1 MINDFI
7 LTYDNIF
14 SKDECE
20 DYIDRINHYINA
32 GIVFKE
38 DYDKLHNRDHYTI
51 NFNNHDH
58 PEFNVLAGDN
68 LSLHFLPKIKK
79 PIDDY
84 LSKFSALGREK
95 LLIYDAKLKKIPIG
109 GGFHDWHYEN
119 PGLQTSARKLVA
131 QVYLN
136 TIEEGGET
144 EFLYINKRIKAEQGR
159 LILFPASFT
168 HTHRGN
174 PPIGQEKYIIS
185 TWAVSQDNS
194 SWRR

>member
-95 LLIYDAKLKKIPIG
+95 LLIYDAKLKKILQNTHVSNGIHTCDTG
-109 GGFHDWHYEN
+109 VKCHHDQNYAMV
-119 PGLQTSARKLVA
+119 PGYVQ
-131 QVYLN
+131 
-136 TIEEGGET
+136 
-144 EFLYINKRIKAEQGR
+144 
-159 LILFPASFT
+159 
-168 HTHRGN
+168 H
-174 PPIGQEKYIIS
+174 
-185 TWAVSQDNS
+185 
-194 SWRR
+194 

>member
-20 DYIDRINHYINA
+20 DYINRINHYINT

-38 DYDKLHNRDHYTI
+38 DFDKLHNRDHYTI

-58 PEFNVLAGDN
+58 PELNVLAGDN
-68 LSLHFLPKIKK
+68 LSLHFLPKIKE

-84 LSKFSALGREK
+84 LTQYSALGREK
-95 LLIYDAKLKKIPIG
+95 LLRYDAKLQKIPIG
-109 GGFHDWHYEN
+109 GGFHAWHHEN
-119 PGLQTSARKLVA
+119 GSVTYCQRQFVIQL
-131 QVYLN
+131 YLN
-136 TIEEGGET
+136 DDFEGGET
-144 EFLYINKRIKAEQGR
+144 EFLYQNRREKAVKGDV
-159 LILFPASFT
+159 LIFPAGFT

-174 PPIGQEKYIIS
+174 PPIGGDKYLI
-185 TWAVSQDNS
+185 T
-194 SWRR
+194 SWGVVQNHG